1 MTNKH
6 ITTIHI
12 PNPSL
17 PNQGS
22 AEENSPLSIETNPEF
37 STHSESEADSRQ
49 RQQDLLRKRRS
60 RKKMKVRFH
69 RLVWLLKISLIPLLT
84 YAMVLM
90 IQSPFW
96 TLDTLRFSVKNNQ
109 NNLVNATL
117 IKPYL
122 QAYVGRTLFEVDPAE
137 VEMRIRQDYPLVDRV
152 FVRRFFF
159 PTRLEVQ
166 VLEKPRWA
174 LVYSTTKAT
183 EPYGVMGTDFHVYSL
198 LPYPQAKGIQP
209 GGSLVKLVLPPWQR
223 MNVQDLR
230 ALQRLSVDL
239 STVQG
244 LHYWGLDVSDAQMVK
259 AQFAEIAVWLGPLDR
274 TLRARTERILTLVP
288 TIHTL
293 QGKMGVLDLRW
304 HRQVT
309 FHRAPKVLKESLA
322 LTNQPIPIQSVKNK
336 PVMTDALQQQLE
348 NQPVVTSVVK
358 PTTVVKPDNSIQA
371 AHQTTLTSQTQVV
384 QIHETPEGH

>member
-1 MTNKH
+1 MTNK
-6 ITTIHI
+6 
-12 PNPSL
+12 
-17 PNQGS
+17 GS
-22 AEENSPLSIETNPEF
+22 SVENSPISIETKHPLEDGLSIQHPE
-37 STHSESEADSRQ
+37 SMADSRQ
-49 RQQDLLRKRRS
+49 RQQALLRKRRS
-60 RKKMKVRFH
+60 RKKMKVRYH

-109 NNLVNATL
+109 NNLVNAAL

-122 QAYVGRTLFEVDPAE
+122 EAYVGRTLFEVDPAE
-137 VEMRIRQDYPLVDRV
+137 VEMRIRQDYPLVDHV

-174 LVYSTTKAT
+174 LVYSTSKAT

-198 LPYPQAKGIQP
+198 QPYPQAKGIQP

-223 MNVQDLR
+223 MNIQDLR

-244 LHYWGLDVSDAQMVK
+244 LHYWGLDVSDSQMMK
-259 AQFAEIAVWLGPLDR
+259 AQFAEMAVWLGPLDR
-274 TLRARTERILTLVP
+274 TLRARAERILTLVP
-288 TIHTL
+288 TIQTL
-293 QGKMGVLDLRW
+293 KGKMGVLDLRW

-322 LTNQPIPIQSVKNK
+322 LTNQPMRTIENK

-358 PTTVVKPDNSIQA
+358 PTTVVKPDNSIQG